1 MKVDAHKRAGGWY
14 SSLILVLICQELDDF
29 CKRHCPFECGSRGEK
44 SKIKSKVIKKGT
56 VGMEMW
62 I

>member
-1 MKVDAHKRAGGWY
+1 MKVDSHERGGG
-14 SSLILVLICQELDDF
+14 SILALICQEPDDF
-29 CKRHCPFECGSRGEK
+29 CKRHCPFERGSRGEK